1 MCTGGGQRAV
11 FGGWG
16 RVSFIFPFL
25 SLPPISRWA
34 SWGRM
39 LSYLMCIS
47 GVNLRLSSL
56 QTLCFSPTESF
67 HQHHC
72 WAGDSATYL
81 LDSADRVE
89 NPMYRLSWSGRLCGL
104 ALCMHQKSTQAMV
117 SDSSSFFA
125 LHSNFSFSGGIE
137 KSLFSDVS
145 YVGCSYRCTTD
156 PGSIFLLCNGTLHTP
171 SDYQLPIALS
181 TSSLRNQDSTLLL
194 LFKISH
200 GSGSMCYLVVP
211 GWIMSVAH
219 TGLSRLRQVVEFFFF
234 LRLSS
239 VSLFVCVCISYLAYP
254 FTCWRKPRSL
264 LP

>member
-137 KSLFSDVS
+137 NLSLVMYHMLAAVTVVQQIQEAYSSCVMEL
-145 YVGCSYRCTTD
+145 CT
-156 PGSIFLLCNGTLHTP
+156 PLLTTNFPLH
-171 SDYQLPIALS
+171 
-181 TSSLRNQDSTLLL
+181 
-194 LFKISH
+194 
-200 GSGSMCYLVVP
+200 
-211 GWIMSVAH
+211 
-219 TGLSRLRQVVEFFFF
+219 
-234 LRLSS
+234 
-239 VSLFVCVCISYLAYP
+239 
-254 FTCWRKPRSL
+254 SL
-264 LP
+264 LPASVIRILLFYCFLKFHMEVGVCATWSSRAGWCLLPVLVCPGYGKS